1 MEKSEKESLVGFL
14 GKKPL
19 KEILEDLRDEKDR
32 I

>member
-1 MEKSEKESLVGFL
+1 MESKIESLADFL

-19 KEILEDLRDEKDR
+19 KEILEDLREKEDR